1 MHRLAESLY
10 SVSLTL
16 WVGGM
21 WVIGYFVTP
30 TLFAALADRQ
40 LAGMLAG
47 KLFILMGWV
56 GMGCAVYMLLFML
69 FSMGWAVFKRWRFWA
84 VFVML
89 LLTQIALFGIQP
101 LMVQLKAEAFPRDL
115 MESLLHDR
123 FAMWHGIASV
133 LYLAQSLLGFALV
146 LGAGRNVK

>member
-1 MHRLAESLY
+1 
-10 SVSLTL
+10 
-16 WVGGM
+16 M